1 MDEGVV
7 TLKGGLPALRCGD
20 SGGHIPRQRWAHI
33 PLPRDKAGGSK
44 PLRFTVMG
52 TTRQERRARRA
63 ERRNDRREVR
73 QFRRAVISR
82 YWLLILLAFVGLLLF
97 TIAWPT
103 MFLTHS
109 VPAVIAPILAGMGT
123 LPVILLYFKPP
134 RYAWMIVA
142 FASLL
147 MVPFHTQHGFDLG
160 WPVTFHLAMAVV
172 YAAVLLKES
181 SGTAA
186 IIGAATVVLQ
196 LFNPHVGV
204 GWAIGVVW
212 FSVFF
217 LLVRW
222 LVASRKQLAS
232 SYSRLAQES
241 ARTSEENQ
249 LRVLAEER
257 NRLARDLHDVVAHQ
271 MSMIVVQSQSAP
283 YRLQG
288 VTPAIHAEFDSLADT
303 ARTALDEVRGLLGVL
318 RTDAE
323 TRPEA
328 PVGADQIQPTLT
340 AARSAGVDI
349 TWTIDG
355 DLSAV
360 DETAGVV
367 LYRILQESLSNAAR
381 HAPGGTVLVTITVG
395 NDTADMSIDNGPA
408 VAGSL
413 PHVEVGG
420 GSGIKGMSARAQA
433 AGGSF
438 TALPA
443 ADGGFSVTAS
453 VPLRPR
459 RGGRV

>member
-1 MDEGVV
+1 M
-7 TLKGGLPALRCGD
+7 R
-20 SGGHIPRQRWAHI
+20 
-33 PLPRDKAGGSK
+33 RDRS
-44 PLRFTVMG
+44 
-52 TTRQERRARRA
+52 EY
-63 ERRNDRREVR
+63 RREV
-73 QFRRAVISR
+73 VSR
-82 YWLLILLAFVGLLLF
+82 YWVLATLTLVALIMFS
-97 TIAWPT
+97 IAWPT

-109 VPAVIAPILAGMGT
+109 VPAVIAPALAATGT
-123 LPVILLYFKPP
+123 LPLILLYFKPP

-142 FASLL
+142 LASLL
-147 MVPFHTQHGFDLG
+147 MVPMHAEAGFDLG
-160 WPVTFHLAMAVV
+160 WPVTFHLTMAVI
-172 YAAVLLKES
+172 YAAVLLRES
-181 SGTAA
+181 AGTAA
-186 IIGAATVVLQ
+186 AIGAATVILQ
-196 LFNPHVGV
+196 LFNHHVGV
-204 GWAIGVVW
+204 GWAIGVIW
-212 FSVFF
+212 YSLFF

-222 LVASRKQLAS
+222 LISSRRQLAS
-232 SYSRLAQES
+232 SNTRLRQES
-241 ARTSEENQ
+241 ARTSQENE

-340 AARSAGVDI
+340 SARAAGVDI
-349 TWTIDG
+349 TWTIEG
-355 DLSAV
+355 DLGSV

-381 HAPGGTVLVTITVG
+381 HAPGGAVLVNIEVG
-395 NDTADMSIDNGPA
+395 ATSAEMSIDNGPA
-408 VAGSL
+408 QEGAL

-433 AGGSF
+433 VGGSF

-443 ADGGFSVTAS
+443 PDGGFSVTAS
-453 VPLRPR
+453 VPLRV
-459 RGGRV
+459 RG